1 MITTE
6 LRPVVRLS
14 IAMAFLLAP
23 GWHSDARAQPS
34 FVPADTEVVIRTSAK
49 IDAREADKN
58 REYVVVLDE
67 PLVAEGKEL
76 APKGAQAVLQ
86 VAEATSAKG
95 VTGRAS
101 LMLQLTAVTI
111 DGRRVPVSTA
121 SVKTE
126 SGSQTSRAAKAGI
139 GGAAIGAAI
148 GGLLGGKSGL
158 ATGAAIGG
166 GAAVGAVAVTGQR
179 IQVPAET
186 RLTFVLADKAP
197 IEQP

>member
-1 MITTE
+1 MITSE
-6 LRPVVRLS
+6 LRPVVRLLV
-14 IAMAFLLAP
+14 AVAFLVTL
-23 GWHSDARAQPS
+23 GWRGDAHAQAA
-34 FVPADTEVVIRTSAK
+34 FIPADTEVVIRTSAK

-67 PLVAEGKEL
+67 PLLVDGKEL
-76 APKGAQAVLQ
+76 APKGAEAVLQ

-95 VTGRAS
+95 VSGRAS
-101 LMLQLTAVTI
+101 LILQLTSVTI
-111 DGRRVPVSTA
+111 DGHRVPVSTA

-126 SGSQTSRAAKAGI
+126 SGSQGSRAAKAGI

-197 IEQP
+197 IEHP

>member
-1 MITTE
+1 
-6 LRPVVRLS
+6 LVAV
-14 IAMAFLLAP
+14 AFLVTL
-23 GWHSDARAQPS
+23 GWRGDAHAQAA
-34 FVPADTEVVIRTSAK
+34 FIPADTEVVIRTSAK

-67 PLVAEGKEL
+67 PLLVDGKEL
-76 APKGAQAVLQ
+76 APKGAEAVLQ

-95 VTGRAS
+95 VSGRAS
-101 LMLQLTAVTI
+101 LILQLTSVTI
-111 DGRRVPVSTA
+111 DGHRVPVSTA

-126 SGSQTSRAAKAGI
+126 SGSQGSRAAKAGI

-197 IEQP
+197 IEHP